1 MERTCSCWRRCL
13 FNFLF
18 QVAEQFGIKELLN
31 GNAQS
36 VAKLFD
42 SRNCCAV
49 ITATNDVVDR
59 RLGDTTHAAQLID
72 GDIVLTAQ
80 FQNPFLDGFSDVHG
94 YHLSLGK

>member
-13 FNFLF
+13 FDFLF
-18 QVAEQFGIKELLN
+18 QTTEQLGIKELLN

-36 VAKLFD
+36 VAQLFD
-42 SRNCCAV
+42 GRNCRAV
-49 ITATNDVVDR
+49 IATADNVIDR

-80 FQNPFLDGFSDVHG
+80 LQNPFFDGFSYVHG
-94 YHLSLGK
+94 YHLSSR